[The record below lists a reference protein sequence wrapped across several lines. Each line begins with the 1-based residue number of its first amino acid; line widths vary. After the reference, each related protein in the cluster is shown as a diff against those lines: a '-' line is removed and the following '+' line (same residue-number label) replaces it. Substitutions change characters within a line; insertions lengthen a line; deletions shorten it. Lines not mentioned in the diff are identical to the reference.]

1 MEFNALA
8 AKETSALLARV
19 LSTASRESL
28 QKVDALRSA
37 LDAAV
42 KALEASVGSAPN
54 VEEDVD
60 ELVKRLAKA
69 ATADADARLKHLS
82 AEARKITDALR
93 AELAEATAEK
103 ERVVTSL
110 TAEKEKV
117 VTSLNA
123 EKEKLTALLTAEKE
137 KLTASLKEAR
147 SDLESTR
154 SQLQTEQKQATAFRR
169 ELSEVQAANKK
180 LELAKAEA
188 VAAREKHEKTAAAL
202 DGEIRAVRAQ
212 LDSARRDAARA
223 ETDMETAVAQKQ
235 KVADDLVAEKQKLE
249 MAVNAANTQTQAA
262 EAKLSAVTTLFK
274 TSAARVQ
281 ALEREQEQYAAA
293 LRDLEAKAAAG
304 SDIDV
309 STQTAAMLDG
319 LLGAFETLSTATTMS
334 DVLATLGEQLAAEFP
349 RVALFRVKGNRLEGA
364 HQIGFDLTNDIGKVM
379 IPLAMDSLI
388 TRAVTARQTERLS
401 GDVDTSGL
409 PFGGSP
415 TFALA
420 MPIVVDGDAI
430 AVVYGDDFA
439 DSRTDVH
446 GDEEL
451 KVKFAEALR
460 QHTVALLLRMTAELK
475 ALAELRAYAGSLL
488 SEIEQMYQSDV
499 TGGSQGDE
507 LRKRLLANLEYARSI
522 FNNRAQYESPA
533 AATLLDAQ
541 LTSMMESDTS
551 FGRDL
556 KAVCNR
562 RGSSNA
568 RAAEAS

>member
-19 LSTASRESL
+19 LGTASRESQ

-93 AELAEATAEK
+93 AELAEATVEK
-103 ERVVTSL
+103 D
-110 TAEKEKV
+110 KV

-147 SDLESTR
+147 NDLESTR
-154 SQLQTEQKQATAFRR
+154 SQLQTEQKQATVFRK

-180 LELAKAEA
+180 LEVAKAEA
-188 VAAREKHEKTAAAL
+188 VAAREKQEKTAAAVE
-202 DGEIRAVRAQ
+202 GEIRAVRAQ

-223 ETDMETAVAQKQ
+223 ESDMEAAVAQKQ
-235 KVADDLVAEKQKLE
+235 KIADALATEKQKLE

-281 ALEREQEQYAAA
+281 ALEREQEQHAAA
-293 LRDLEAKAAAG
+293 LSDLEAKAAAG

-309 STQTAAMLDG
+309 SAQTAAMLDG

-388 TRAVTARQTERLS
+388 TRAVTTKQTERLS

-420 MPIVVDGDAI
+420 MPIVVDGDAL

-499 TGGSQGDE
+499 TGGTEGGE

-541 LTSMMESDTS
+541 LSSMMEADTS

-556 KAVCNR
+556 KAVCDR
-562 RGSSNA
+562 RGNA